1 MSENKKLKKPVKAF
15 LTLGIACAS
24 VLGIVGVS
32 KVVSAYLTDAKK
44 EDNILVLG
52 EVDGEIEENFDPPE
66 ELVDGD
72 NEFTK
77 QIRIRSTGSA
87 PMYTRVSIEFS
98 NSRIEKL
105 STVTADGTN
114 YYPLSELKD
123 HLNDGW
129 VYNEE
134 DGYYYYTKFLETDEV
149 TTPLIEM
156 VKTTFPKK
164 SDVEAY
170 DILVSAQCV
179 AASKIGLS
187 TADEDIMSY
196 TEAWKAALSKT
207 LSD

>member
-1 MSENKKLKKPVKAF
+1 MKKLKKSVKRI
-15 LTLGIACAS
+15 LITGIACVS
-24 VLGIVGVS
+24 LLGVVGVS
-32 KVVSAYLTDAKK
+32 KFVSAYLTDVKK
-44 EDNILVLG
+44 EQNILVLG

-66 ELVDGD
+66 ELEQGE

-98 NSRIEKL
+98 NSRIESL
-105 STVTADGTN
+105 STVTTDGVN
-114 YYPLSELKD
+114 YYPLSELKN

-134 DGYYYYTKFLETDEV
+134 DGFYYYTKYLKTDEV
-149 TTPLIEM
+149 TTPLIQM

-179 AASKIGLS
+179 AASKIGKS
-187 TADEDIMSY
+187 EAQEDIY
-196 TEAWKAALSKT
+196 TYEQAWKAELDKE